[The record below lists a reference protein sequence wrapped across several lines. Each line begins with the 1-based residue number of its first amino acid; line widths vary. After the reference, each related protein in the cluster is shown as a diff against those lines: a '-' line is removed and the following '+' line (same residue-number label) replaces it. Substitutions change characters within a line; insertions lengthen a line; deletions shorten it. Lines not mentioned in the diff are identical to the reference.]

1 MNNLLLNAGGVGIDN
16 AIIALSGMC
25 IVFVSLTILYLFFR
39 TIPKITNLISW
50 FRLKKNVK
58 GADQKQ
64 VTTQI
69 TAEVDAA
76 ISAAIYLFYNEIHDN
91 EDTIMTIKKIS
102 KAYSP
107 WSSKLYS
114 MRWPLR

>member
-1 MNNLLLNAGGVGIDN
+1 MNNLILSAIGIENAY
-16 AIIALSGMC
+16 IALAGISL
-25 IVFVSLTILYLFFR
+25 VFVSLAVLYLFFR
-39 TIPKITNLISW
+39 AVPKIVDRVSSI
-50 FRLKKNVK
+50 RMKKHIK
-58 GADQKQ
+58 GSEQKQ
-64 VTTQI
+64 GSTQI

-76 ISAAIYLFYNEIHDN
+76 ISAAIYMFFNEIHDN

>member
-1 MNNLLLNAGGVGIDN
+1 MNNLLLKISGVGLEN
-16 AIIALSGMC
+16 AIIALSGIS
-25 IVFVSLTILYLFFR
+25 IVFVSLAILYLFFR
-39 TIPKITNLISW
+39 SIPKITNWISLI
-50 FRLKKNVK
+50 RMNKNGK
-58 GADQKQ
+58 GAEEKKA
-64 VTTQI
+64 TTQI

-76 ISAAIYLFYNEIHDN
+76 ISAAIYLFFDEIHDN
-91 EDTIMTIKKIS
+91 ENTIMTIKKIS

>member
-1 MNNLLLNAGGVGIDN
+1 MNNLLLNISGVGIN
-16 AIIALSGMC
+16 NGIIALSG
-25 IVFVSLTILYLFFR
+25 ISLVFVSLAVLYLFFR
-39 TIPKITNLISW
+39 TIPKIVNRVSSIKT
-50 FRLKKNVK
+50 KKDVK
-58 GADQKQ
+58 GAEQKQ
-64 VTTQI
+64 VATQI

-76 ISAAIYLFYNEIHDN
+76 ISAAIYLFFNEIHDN

-114 MRWPLR
+114 VRWPLR